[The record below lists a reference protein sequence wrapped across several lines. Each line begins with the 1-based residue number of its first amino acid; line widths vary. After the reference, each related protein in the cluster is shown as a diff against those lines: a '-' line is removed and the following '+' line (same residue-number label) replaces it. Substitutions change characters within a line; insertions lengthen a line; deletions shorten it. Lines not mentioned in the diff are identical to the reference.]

1 MNVLIGFLVVF
12 LVLLG
17 FCAWRIRSQGLSWAT
32 AKRWLVYIPSALLLL
47 GVFGGFYVYADYRR
61 IPELLAVKWMNIS
74 TTALFVFGV
83 TVRKFWQHCK
93 RWTFWVE
100 LCVLLSAHFII
111 LERLQWQKGSY
122 FWLILVI
129 GIPEMFVVFIL
140 IGLMF
145 TPKAGPPS
153 EDFPK

>member
-1 MNVLIGFLVVF
+1 
-12 LVLLG
+12 
-17 FCAWRIRSQGLSWAT
+17 
-32 AKRWLVYIPSALLLL
+32 LVYIPSALLLL

-83 TVRKFWQHCK
+83 TVKKFWQHRK

-122 FWLILVI
+122 FWLILVL
-129 GIPEMFVVFIL
+129 GIPEMFVIFNVNL
-140 IGLMF
+140 NSRTSGLTIESST
-145 TPKAGPPS
+145 TPMQSRWRMIASQARSFGHLVS
-153 EDFPK
+153 AVC